1 MIEIFNQDRELVN
14 MDYICAGDEL
24 ISIIEMVGLEF
35 FENKFLGEYEV
46 HKIKVFKNNYQSVV
60 QIPTGY
66 IFSDK
71 PKIDLKKLP
80 NIDNVEIPDEPKEE
94 PVDEAELNQLE
105 QIEEPVEE
113 PVEEPMEEPIE
124 EPVEESVE
132 EPIEEP
138 VEEPVKESLI
148 ITENDIVTDM
158 PIIPKKDED
167 MVDKTEQF
175 VELDNKVFENEL
187 EDEEYYSDS
196 EYDLDDDLDDKL
208 VDLSIMENGQDMEKE
223 RIMNLIRER
232 ENELLKL
239 KGQLEVK

>member
-1 MIEIFNQDRELVN
+1 
-14 MDYICAGDEL
+14 
-24 ISIIEMVGLEF
+24 
-35 FENKFLGEYEV
+35 
-46 HKIKVFKNNYQSVV
+46 
-60 QIPTGY
+60 
-66 IFSDK
+66 
-71 PKIDLKKLP
+71 
-80 NIDNVEIPDEPKEE
+80 
-94 PVDEAELNQLE
+94 
-105 QIEEPVEE
+105 
-113 PVEEPMEEPIE
+113 
-124 EPVEESVE
+124 
-132 EPIEEP
+132 
-138 VEEPVKESLI
+138 
-148 ITENDIVTDM
+148 M

-175 VELDNKVFENEL
+175 VELDDKVFENEL